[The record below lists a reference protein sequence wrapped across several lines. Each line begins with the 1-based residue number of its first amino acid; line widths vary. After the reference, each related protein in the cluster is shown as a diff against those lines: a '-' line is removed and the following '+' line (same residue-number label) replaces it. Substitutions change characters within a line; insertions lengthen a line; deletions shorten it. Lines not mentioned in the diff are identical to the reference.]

1 MTVNQLYEILGKYV
15 DVGAGDWIVNLC
27 QTDRFKTRKEHR
39 DWLKSNPGPKPY
51 PTFEVGEVII
61 ADIADDG
68 DEYAGIKCAVLI
80 PSLLFKDEKR
90 AFYHLPTQ
98 DHVKGKKLTRTPK
111 KLELIA
117 KASKG
122 SKKGTKKT
130 AKTTKGSKK
139 K

>member
-1 MTVNQLYEILGKYV
+1 MTVKQLHEILGKYV
-15 DVGAGDWIVNLC
+15 DVGAGDWIVYLC
-27 QTDRFKTRKEHR
+27 HGDRFKTRKEHR

-68 DEYAGIKCAVLI
+68 GEYAGIKCAVLV

-90 AFYHLPTQ
+90 AFYHLPTK

-111 KLELIA
+111 KLELTA

-122 SKKGTKKT
+122 SKKES